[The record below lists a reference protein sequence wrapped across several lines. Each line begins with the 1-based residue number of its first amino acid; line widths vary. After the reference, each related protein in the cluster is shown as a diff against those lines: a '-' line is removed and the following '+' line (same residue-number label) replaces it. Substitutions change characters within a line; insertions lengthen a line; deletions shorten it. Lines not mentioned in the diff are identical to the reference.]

1 MVEVRK
7 QPKKRRNEAAMKF
20 IRRPDLDTVTRTEI
34 AVQAFLAR
42 GVYGEMTRLA
52 RAYRVSRL
60 FVYTLLWQL
69 SDLFAAPCAVAPAA
83 ASRTQA
89 EVDRHI
95 LLLRLVGRCSLESM
109 AQICAELGLPY
120 ASVGYL
126 SQRLTTFAQALPSAL
141 PAGAR
146 MVLLL
151 ADEIFTAG
159 QPILL
164 TVEPRSLTIIKIE
177 LAPDREAATWQKHW
191 EELVAAGLLEQ
202 VVSDRGAG
210 LVKGC
215 ALSGLQHH
223 PDLFHLLRPL
233 ALFGARFY
241 RQALAA
247 MEDEYERGALALG
260 STAEVIERRR
270 AEYEAAR
277 AKAAEK
283 IRRYDNFC
291 YLWGELRRALEAFD
305 ERGELPALAAR
316 QAEIA
321 CLLELLGT
329 LDSAELRQALKSFAT
344 GLAGYWGYYERLAVV
359 YEECCAQPPRAV
371 VAALAC
377 GWQLERQATN
387 SKDYGVRQHLQQAA
401 QQAYDRAARL
411 APENAR
417 ARQQRVVE
425 ALSAEVRSSSLIEN
439 VNSALRPL
447 LETCRGQVRQET
459 LDLFAYVHNHR
470 RFARGQR
477 AGRSPL
483 EILTGQTLEQS
494 WLDALLALV

>member
-1 MVEVRK
+1 
-7 QPKKRRNEAAMKF
+7 MKF
-20 IRRPDLDTVTRTEI
+20 IRRPDLDKVTRTEI
-34 AVQAFLAR
+34 AVQAFLAQ

-52 RAYRVSRL
+52 RSYRVSRL

-69 SDLFAAPCAVAPAA
+69 SDLFAAPCAAPPL
-83 ASRTQA
+83 ASSHSQA

-120 ASVGYL
+120 QSVGYL
-126 SQRLTTFAQALPSAL
+126 SQRLTAFAQALPREL

-146 MVLLL
+146 LVLLL

-164 TVEPRSLTIIKIE
+164 TVEPRSLAIIKIE
-177 LAPDREAATWQKHW
+177 LAPDREAATWQQHW
-191 EELVAAGLLEQ
+191 AELVSAGLLEQ
-202 VVSDRGAG
+202 VVADRGTG

-215 ALSGLQHH
+215 ALLGLTHH

-241 RQALAA
+241 RQALGAIEA
-247 MEDEYERGALALG
+247 EYERGALALG

-270 AEYEAAR
+270 ADYETAR
-277 AKAAEK
+277 LKAAEK
-283 IRRYDNFC
+283 IQRYDNFG

-321 CLLELLGT
+321 ALLELLGT
-329 LDSAELRQALKSFAT
+329 LESAELRQELKSFAT
-344 GLAGYWGYYERLAVV
+344 GLAGYWGYYERLALV
-359 YEECCAQPPRAV
+359 YAELCAAHPRAV
-371 VAALAC
+371 VAALAY

-387 SKDYGVRQHLQQAA
+387 SKDYGVRQRLQQAA
-401 QQAYDRAARL
+401 QAAYDAAARL
-411 APENAR
+411 APESAC
-417 ARQQRVVE
+417 ATQQAVVA

-470 RFARGQR
+470 RFVRGQR
-477 AGRSPL
+477 AGRAPL
-483 EILTGQTLEQS
+483 EILTGQVLEQS
-494 WLDALLALV
+494 WLEALLALV